1 MHILLLILSYCGS
14 TENSNAW
21 LLTGLSMKVLH
32 IVFYIQKDFI
42 NWDSSSYQSTVPLT
56 NEKKKNLQAMCEY
69 FQSGSAIRNL

>member
-1 MHILLLILSYCGS
+1 MVFLGS

-42 NWDSSSYQSTVPLT
+42 NWDSSKYQNTVPLA
-56 NEKKKNLQAMCEY
+56 NLKKKNLQAICEY
-69 FQSGSAIRNL
+69 FQSGLAIRNF

>member
-1 MHILLLILSYCGS
+1 MVFRGS

-42 NWDSSSYQSTVPLT
+42 NWDSSKYQNTVPLA
-56 NEKKKNLQAMCEY
+56 NKKKKTFRQYVNTFNQDQLSETCDMK
-69 FQSGSAIRNL
+69 